1 MAGRSGGNVRAVNK
15 AFKEFAKEIEEAS
28 LKWVREY
35 ARSIVYKAIEFRL
48 NDQAAHN
55 FTGNLLN
62 SIVAAVYYNKE
73 FKDAFFSGET
83 GIRQPRYY
91 EMTASHNGNGHYHF
105 KIDYSGKESNYTAD
119 IETLHRKGIDDAYE
133 FVSSYTPD
141 KDGYL
146 VVVAYTTE
154 YASFVEMERHT
165 TGFLKTKQYASKLGM
180 QYFILPTK
188 P

>member
-1 MAGRSGGNVRAVNK
+1 MRAVNK

-105 KIDYSGKESNYTAD
+105 KIDYSGKESDYTANV
-119 IETLHRKGIDDAYE
+119 ETLRRKGIDDAYE
-133 FVSSYTPD
+133 FVSTYQP
-141 KDGYL
+141 KINGYL

-154 YASFVEMERHT
+154 YASFVDMVRHT
-165 TGFLKTKQYASKLGM
+165 TGYLKTFEYADELGHN
-180 QYFILPTK
+180 YFLLPNK
-188 P
+188 AA

>member
-15 AFKEFAKEIEEAS
+15 AFKEFMKEIEDAS
-28 LKWVREY
+28 LKWICEY
-35 ARSIVYKAIEFRL
+35 ARSIVYKAIEYRL
-48 NDQAAHN
+48 SDEAAHN

-62 SIVAAVYYNKE
+62 SIVAAVYYNGD

-91 EMTASHNGNGHYHF
+91 EMTSSHGRYFF
-105 KIDYSGKESNYTAD
+105 KVDYSGKTSVFTPE
-119 IETLHRKGIDDAYE
+119 IETLRRRGIDDAYE
-133 FVSSYTPD
+133 FVSTYQPKT
-141 KDGYL
+141 KGYV

-165 TGFLKTKQYASKLGM
+165 TGYLKTFKYAEKIGLN
-180 QYFILPTK
+180 YFQLPK
-188 P
+188 KAA